1 MTEHTALIYIMV
13 VMAAADSDMTD
24 NEIMTIG
31 HIIRSLPIFRDY
43 DEDQLPKAAEAC
55 AEILSEDG
63 GLDTIVGLAREALPE
78 GSLRETAYVLACDV
92 AAADGKV
99 SQEEIRL
106 LEILRHGLSVGR
118 LPAAAIERAARA
130 RFATG

>member
-1 MTEHTALIYIMV
+1 MTETSALIYIMV

-24 NEIMTIG
+24 SEIMTIG

-43 DEDQLPKAAEAC
+43 DRDQLPKAAEDC
-55 AEILSEDG
+55 AEILTQEG
-63 GLDTIVGLAREALPE
+63 GLDTIVGLAREALPD
-78 GSLRETAYVLACDV
+78 GLRETAYALACDV

-118 LPAAAIERAARA
+118 LPAAAMASSVAPRGISKP
-130 RFATG
+130 

>member
-1 MTEHTALIYIMV
+1 MTETSALIYIMV

-24 NEIMTIG
+24 SEIMTIG

-43 DEDQLPKAAEAC
+43 DQDQLPKAAEDC
-55 AEILSEDG
+55 AEILTQEG
-63 GLDTIVGLAREALPE
+63 GLDTIVGLAREALPD
-78 GSLRETAYVLACDV
+78 GLRETAYALACDV

>member
-1 MTEHTALIYIMV
+1 MTETSALIYIMV

-24 NEIMTIG
+24 SEIMTIG

-43 DEDQLPKAAEAC
+43 DQDQLPKAAEDC
-55 AEILSEDG
+55 AEILTQEG
-63 GLDTIVGLAREALPE
+63 GLDTIVGLAREALPD
-78 GSLRETAYVLACDV
+78 GLRETAYALACDV

-118 LPAAAIERAARA
+118 LPAAAIERAVRA

>member
-1 MTEHTALIYIMV
+1 MTETRALIYIMV

-24 NEIMTIG
+24 SELMTIG

-43 DEDQLPKAAEAC
+43 DQDQLPKAAEDC
-55 AEILSEDG
+55 AEILAQEG
-63 GLDTIVGLAREALPE
+63 GLDTIVGLAREALPD
-78 GSLRETAYVLACDV
+78 GLRETAYALACDV

>member
-43 DEDQLPKAAEAC
+43 HEDQLPKAAEAC
-55 AEILSEDG
+55 AEILAEGG

-92 AAADGKV
+92 AAADGRV

-106 LEILRHGLSVGR
+106 LELLRHGLSVGR

>member
-1 MTEHTALIYIMV
+1 MTKHTALIYVMV

-24 NEIMTIG
+24 SELMMIG
-31 HIIRSLPIFRDY
+31 HIIRSLPIFRDF
-43 DEDQLPKAAEAC
+43 DQDQLPNAAEDC
-55 AEILSEDG
+55 AEILTEEG
-63 GLDTIVGLAREALPE
+63 GLDTIIGLAREVLPE

-92 AAADGKV
+92 AAADGRV
-99 SQEEIRL
+99 SQEKIRL
-106 LEILRHGLSVGR
+106 LELLRHGLSVGR

>member
-1 MTEHTALIYIMV
+1 MTEQTALIYIMV

-24 NEIMTIG
+24 SELMTIG

-43 DEDQLPKAAEAC
+43 DQDQLPKAAEDC
-55 AEILSEDG
+55 AEILTQEG
-63 GLDTIVGLAREALPE
+63 GIDTIVGLARDALSD
-78 GSLRETAYVLACDV
+78 GLRETAYALACDV

>member
-1 MTEHTALIYIMV
+1 MTETRALIYILV

-24 NEIMTIG
+24 SELMTIG

-43 DEDQLPKAAEAC
+43 DQDQLPKAAEDC
-55 AEILSEDG
+55 AEILTQEG
-63 GLDTIVGLAREALPE
+63 GIDTIVGLARDALSD
-78 GSLRETAYVLACDV
+78 GLRETAYALACDV

>member
-55 AEILSEDG
+55 AEILAEDG

-92 AAADGKV
+92 AAADGRV

-118 LPAAAIERAARA
+118 LPTAAIERAARA

>member
-1 MTEHTALIYIMV
+1 MTEQTALIYIMV
-13 VMAAADSDMTD
+13 VMAAADSDMSD
-24 NEIMTIG
+24 SELMTIG

-43 DEDQLPKAAEAC
+43 DQDRLPKAAEDC
-55 AEILSEDG
+55 AEILTQDG
-63 GLDTIVGLAREALPE
+63 GIDTIVGLARDALSD
-78 GSLRETAYVLACDV
+78 SLHETAYALACDV

-106 LEILRHGLSVGR
+106 LEILRHGMSVGR

>member
-1 MTEHTALIYIMV
+1 MTEQTALIYIMV

-24 NEIMTIG
+24 SELMTIG
-31 HIIRSLPIFRDY
+31 HIIRSLPIFRDF
-43 DEDQLPKAAEAC
+43 DQDQLPKAAEDC
-55 AEILSEDG
+55 AEILAEDG
-63 GLDTIVGLAREALPE
+63 GLDTIVGLAREALPQ
-78 GSLRETAYVLACDV
+78 GLRETAYALACDV
-92 AAADGKV
+92 AASDGRV

-106 LEILRHGLSVGR
+106 LELLRHGLSVGR

>member
-1 MTEHTALIYIMV
+1 
-13 VMAAADSDMTD
+13 MTD

>member
-1 MTEHTALIYIMV
+1 MTETRALIYIMV

-24 NEIMTIG
+24 SEIMTIG

-43 DEDQLPKAAEAC
+43 DQDQLPKAAEDC
-55 AEILSEDG
+55 AEILTQEG
-63 GLDTIVGLAREALPE
+63 GLDTIVGLAREALPD
-78 GSLRETAYVLACDV
+78 GLRETAYALACDV
-92 AAADGKV
+92 AAADGRV

>member
-13 VMAAADSDMTD
+13 VMAAADSEMTD
-24 NEIMTIG
+24 NEIMMIG
-31 HIIRSLPIFRDY
+31 QIIRSLPVFREY
-43 DEDQLPKAAEAC
+43 DEDQLPKAAEDC
-55 AEILSEDG
+55 AEILGEDG
-63 GLDTIVGLAREALPE
+63 GLDTIIGLAREALPE
-78 GSLRETAYVLACDV
+78 GGLRETAYVLACDV
-92 AAADGKV
+92 AAADGRV

>member
-1 MTEHTALIYIMV
+1 MTETSALIYIMV

-24 NEIMTIG
+24 SEIMTIG
-31 HIIRSLPIFRDY
+31 HIIRSLPIFRNY
-43 DEDQLPKAAEAC
+43 DQDQLPKAAEDC
-55 AEILSEDG
+55 AEILTQEG
-63 GLDTIVGLAREALPE
+63 GLDTIVGLAREALPD
-78 GSLRETAYVLACDV
+78 GLRETAYALACDV

>member
-1 MTEHTALIYIMV
+1 MTETRALIYIMV

-24 NEIMTIG
+24 SELMTIG

-43 DEDQLPKAAEAC
+43 DQDQLTKAAEDC
-55 AEILSEDG
+55 ADILTQEG
-63 GLDTIVGLAREALPE
+63 GLDTIVGLAREALSD
-78 GSLRETAYVLACDV
+78 GLRETAYALACDV

-106 LEILRHGLSVGR
+106 LEILRHGLGVGR

>member
-1 MTEHTALIYIMV
+1 MTEQTALIYIMV

-24 NEIMTIG
+24 CELMTIG
-31 HIIRSLPIFRDY
+31 HIIRSLPIFRDF
-43 DEDQLPKAAEAC
+43 DQDQLPKAAEDC
-55 AEILSEDG
+55 AEILAEDG
-63 GLDTIVGLAREALPE
+63 GLDTIVGLAREALPQ
-78 GSLRETAYVLACDV
+78 GLRETAYALACDV
-92 AAADGKV
+92 AASDGRV

-106 LEILRHGLSVGR
+106 LELLRHGLSVGR